1 MFEDYDSFSCM
12 LSMLHY
18 VENLNVGLFRSKKEL
33 YEHMRSLIELLCKD
47 RESRMYF
54 MSMSGECDVWVG
66 ERGGATPSNP
76 CLSVVRG
83 RTTSEVKY
91 ENQPTT
97 MADISVATAITQARN
112 THPTI
117 RHYARNTTN
126 KTKRIATA
134 RQILIITSA
143 RGL

>member
-18 VENLNVGLFRSKKEL
+18 IENLNIKRIRSKKEL

-66 ERGGATPSNP
+66 ERG
-76 CLSVVRG
+76 
-83 RTTSEVKY
+83 EVKRL
-91 ENQPTT
+91 EREREGWG
-97 MADISVATAITQARN
+97 MEEV
-112 THPTI
+112 
-117 RHYARNTTN
+117 
-126 KTKRIATA
+126 
-134 RQILIITSA
+134 
-143 RGL
+143 